1 MAWCAS
7 YTLLIDLKDN
17 LFSNRSLGSVIV
29 TTVIEYITGWVL
41 EKLFHAKW
49 WDYTNNRFNI
59 HGYVCLEFSLDLGL
73 CRHVHRAHN
82 TPHGD
87 EPDKRHTTHQPG
99 TVLACIMVGL
109 TAVDLGA
116 TVAAICNMQKKLRL
130 ITAAAREIHEI
141 SDIIGENVSHAAINV
156 RRRTDEAKELYGDLI
171 DMSAAHRAQEKE
183 LIEKNR
189 EEERK
194 LFESIRETERNRR
207 DARAAA
213 AQADRR
219 EKAREFRENLRK
231 KSFTYRR
238 ISKAFPDSGAG

>member
-1 MAWCAS
+1 M
-7 YTLLIDLKDN
+7 
-17 LFSNRSLGSVIV
+17 
-29 TTVIEYITGWVL
+29 
-41 EKLFHAKW
+41 
-49 WDYTNNRFNI
+49 
-59 HGYVCLEFSLDLGL
+59 
-73 CRHVHRAHN
+73 
-82 TPHGD
+82 
-87 EPDKRHTTHQPG
+87 
-99 TVLACIMVGL
+99 
-109 TAVDLGA
+109 
-116 TVAAICNMQKKLRL
+116 
-130 ITAAAREIHEI
+130 
-141 SDIIGENVSHAAINV
+141 

-231 KSFTYRR
+231 KSF
-238 ISKAFPDSGAG
+238 ISKAFPDLGLDNDEMEKKEKE

>member
-1 MAWCAS
+1 M
-7 YTLLIDLKDN
+7 
-17 LFSNRSLGSVIV
+17 
-29 TTVIEYITGWVL
+29 
-41 EKLFHAKW
+41 
-49 WDYTNNRFNI
+49 
-59 HGYVCLEFSLDLGL
+59 
-73 CRHVHRAHN
+73 
-82 TPHGD
+82 
-87 EPDKRHTTHQPG
+87 
-99 TVLACIMVGL
+99 
-109 TAVDLGA
+109 
-116 TVAAICNMQKKLRL
+116 
-130 ITAAAREIHEI
+130 
-141 SDIIGENVSHAAINV
+141 

-238 ISKAFPDSGAG
+238 ISKAFPDLGLEGDEAENKEKE